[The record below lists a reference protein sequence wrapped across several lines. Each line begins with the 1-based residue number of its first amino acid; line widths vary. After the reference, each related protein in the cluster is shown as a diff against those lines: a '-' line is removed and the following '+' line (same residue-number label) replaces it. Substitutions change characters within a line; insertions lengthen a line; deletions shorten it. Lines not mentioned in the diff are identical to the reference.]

1 MILMKY
7 MITKLK
13 IKTETKIMTKT
24 KENRMTN
31 TLIMNKMEDFGSF
44 IDTSLSFLTSTSIF
58 MKKKKR
64 KMKINSLYSI
74 SISSHFKTMSIQTKN
89 TTN

>member
-31 TLIMNKMEDFGSF
+31 TLIMNQMEDFGSF

-64 KMKINSLYSI
+64 KNKMKITNSI
-74 SISSHFKTMSIQTKN
+74 NTSSHFKTMSMQVRN

>member
-13 IKTETKIMTKT
+13 IKTKTKAKT

-31 TLIMNKMEDFGSF
+31 TLIMNQMEDFGSF

-64 KMKINSLYSI
+64 KNKMKIINSI
-74 SISSHFKTMSIQTKN
+74 NTSSHFKTMSMQVKN